1 MHLLR
6 SPKTIAFGFASA
18 RVRKMKTMKG
28 IGLDAGRSSH
38 NVNIDRITVRNPYGS
53 VSPSSL
59 ACRSAR
65 VACKSEKL
73 LNSD

>member
-1 MHLLR
+1 
-6 SPKTIAFGFASA
+6 
-18 RVRKMKTMKG
+18 MKG